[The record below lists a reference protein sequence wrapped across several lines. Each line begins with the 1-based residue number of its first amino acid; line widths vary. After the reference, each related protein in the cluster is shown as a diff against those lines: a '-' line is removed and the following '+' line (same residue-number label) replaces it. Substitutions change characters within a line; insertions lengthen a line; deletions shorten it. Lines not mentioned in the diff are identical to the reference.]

1 MAIDNPF
8 ANDVVKAIKE
18 ENKKTQ
24 DKLQKAAN
32 QEVASQETLK
42 LLVKISEGNGKAA
55 VKAQE
60 KLNKELAKI
69 QDRAEAENQIKIQDD
84 NLKEN
89 QKISGLS
96 AKRIQKADLLAQSIA
111 KQKEIMEEQRGK
123 LDALGIDTATNKQF
137 QKEELKLAKMERAQA
152 KATKSSDAEDEA
164 DKKIADAKQN
174 TFLGKISS
182 GILGLGKN
190 VVDKTKE
197 GAGDIMGMLKKFA
210 FGAFAV
216 AVLAFLRSPYFDKFL
231 KVVKEQI
238 VPALT
243 TLIDDYIIPVAKVIW
258 EGIVKTW
265 ENIKELFSGLKE
277 SFELFGEGKWVQGI
291 IKFFSTIVTFVL
303 KQIDVAATALFNTI
317 ATVFGFE
324 GTDSV
329 AGSIGQFFTDIYNNV
344 KNYILGMIT
353 SVSTKVSNFVEG
365 VKGSFNEFIDEVKTF
380 FKIDFMAF
388 LESFGIGGNLIDIV
402 YAPINLAINAVKKI
416 FGFGDPDE
424 PFRLSEF
431 ISNAFKKIMNFF
443 KNLLDF
449 DLKSLIM
456 KLPGAELIS
465 KIGSGI
471 SSIFGGGDGKQSN
484 TENREKMRGSTGADT
499 GTGVGSGR
507 SFGEDE
513 SDLENLSHYFADP
526 NRARRQA
533 QLRARAR
540 AEKQRGGRAS
550 VAGGNYEMRMRAA
563 RMGPAADPDIV
574 RGGAEASYA
583 PRMKPADQ
591 KPPAPPVAPVIDAKT
606 IDNSR
611 GGNVTRMTRQLAP
624 RDRITDELKKA
635 QGF

>member
-137 QKEELKLAKMERAQA
+137 QKEELKLAKLERAQA

-583 PRMKPADQ
+583 PRMKPTDQ

>member
-513 SDLENLSHYFADP
+513 SDLEDLSRHFADP
-526 NRARRQA
+526 NRARRVA
-533 QLRARAR
+533 LARAR
-540 AEKQRGGRAS
+540 GRAENQRGGRAS

>member
-499 GTGVGSGR
+499 GTGVGS
-507 SFGEDE
+507 
-513 SDLENLSHYFADP
+513 
-526 NRARRQA
+526 
-533 QLRARAR
+533 
-540 AEKQRGGRAS
+540 
-550 VAGGNYEMRMRAA
+550 
-563 RMGPAADPDIV
+563 
-574 RGGAEASYA
+574 
-583 PRMKPADQ
+583 
-591 KPPAPPVAPVIDAKT
+591 
-606 IDNSR
+606 
-611 GGNVTRMTRQLAP
+611 
-624 RDRITDELKKA
+624 
-635 QGF
+635 